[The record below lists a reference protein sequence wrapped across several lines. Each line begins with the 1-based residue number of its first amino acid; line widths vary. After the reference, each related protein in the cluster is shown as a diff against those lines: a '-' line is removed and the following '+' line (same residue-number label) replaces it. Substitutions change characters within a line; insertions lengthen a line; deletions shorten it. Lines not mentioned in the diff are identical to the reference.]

1 MRNQSNQRLII
12 LKKMNKIISLVFLF
26 LFVTIAQF
34 VHAQDAYTF
43 QSEFTK
49 EEFAERR
56 NKIYDVIGKNAFAI
70 LQGAADVKGFDVF
83 RQTNS
88 FYYLTGFE
96 APHAYVVLNGR
107 NRKATLYIQHRN
119 PGRERGEGKN
129 LSAEDADLIIEL
141 TGIEAVKPIE
151 QMSRDWVYGGLVR
164 PPHPVIYTPFSP
176 AETGTD
182 SRDELLRY
190 QSSLAN
196 DPWDGRIS
204 REGHFIGLLNS
215 RYPQLEVRDLS
226 PHLDKMRNIK
236 SKAEIALIRRASQLS
251 GLGLMEAIRCTKP
264 GNYEYQVEACARFI
278 HQINDGRRD
287 GYSPITGGGQNAWMG
302 HYFRNND
309 VLKSGDMVLMDFA
322 PEYHYYT
329 SDITRM
335 WPVNGKFTAHQLE
348 LYNFVV
354 AYRSALMKQIKPGV
368 SVDEVLKRAAVEMQQ
383 YIDSHTFSKPAY
395 QKAVE
400 AAISFRGH
408 MQHPVGMAVHDVGNY
423 KATPL
428 TTGEV
433 FAVDPMIW
441 VPEEKLYVRVEDVVV
456 VTETG
461 VENFTEFV
469 PVDPKEIEAL
479 MEEQSV
485 ISLRPPTLESAIKN

>member
-1 MRNQSNQRLII
+1 MVSNSKLRFVKVKVL
-12 LKKMNKIISLVFLF
+12 LVLF
-26 LFVTIAQF
+26 LTFPLLLQ
-34 VHAQDAYTF
+34 AQDQYEF
-43 QSEFTK
+43 QSDFTI
-49 EEFAERR
+49 EEFAQRR
-56 NKIYDVIGKNAFAI
+56 GQVYDAIGENALAI
-70 LQGAADVKGFDVF
+70 LQGASDVNGFDVF
-83 RQTNS
+83 RQSNS

-96 APHAYVVLNGR
+96 AAHAYLVMNGR
-107 NRKATLYIQHRN
+107 NRQATLYVQHRN
-119 PGRERGEGKN
+119 PGRERSEGKT
-129 LSAEDADLIIEL
+129 LSAEDADLIMEL
-141 TGIEAVKPIE
+141 TGLEAVKPIE
-151 QMSRDWVYGGLVR
+151 EMSRNWVYGGLVR

-190 QSSLAN
+190 QSSISN
-196 DPWDGRIS
+196 DPWDGRPS
-204 REGHFIGLLNS
+204 REGHFINLVKT
-215 RYPQLEVRDLS
+215 RYPQFEIKDLS
-226 PHLDKMRNIK
+226 PILDKMRNIK
-236 SKAEIALIRRASQLS
+236 SESEIALIRRASQLA
-251 GLGLMEAIRCTKP
+251 GLGLMEAMRCSNP
-264 GNYEYQVEACARFI
+264 GVYEYQIEACARYV

-309 VLKSGDMVLMDFA
+309 ILKSGDMVLMDFS

-335 WPVNGKFTAHQLE
+335 WPVNGTFTAHQLE

-368 SVDEVLKRAAVEMQQ
+368 NVDEVLKEAAVEMKH
-383 YIDSHTFSKPAY
+383 YIDTHTFSKPHY

-400 AAISFRGH
+400 AALVFKGH

-428 TTGEV
+428 TPGEV

-441 VPEEKLYVRVEDVVV
+441 IPEEKLYIRVEDVVV
-456 VTETG
+456 VTQTG
-461 VENFTEFV
+461 MENFSDFV
-469 PVDPKEIEAL
+469 PVKPEAIEEL
-479 MEEQSV
+479 MNEPG
-485 ISLRPPTLESAIKN
+485 IMSLKPPTPADQIKN